1 MRIRKMKRI
10 ASLLLLLT
18 LTLGAA
24 TQDIKVTTIDGI
36 QNQALKGRM
45 ERGIAQLLSEVNRA
59 CAQERPLQ
67 LDGIDISF
75 DKI

>member
-10 ASLLLLLT
+10 ASLLLLLA

-24 TQDIKVTTIDGI
+24 AQDIKVTIIDGI

-45 ERGIAQLLSEVNRA
+45 ERGIS
-59 CAQERPLQ
+59 
-67 LDGIDISF
+67 
-75 DKI
+75 